1 MKSSPAQTEQVEE
14 AVLDAADRLLA
25 REGYPALTME
35 ALALEAGIAKTA
47 IYLHFRSKSDV
58 ILGHI
63 DRIAARV
70 VAGLQRIAASS
81 APPAEKIRQMILLR
95 VMQRFDSVQH
105 YPETVAEVI
114 HDVGPALLQQRENHF
129 AAEARIFI
137 DVLKDAEG
145 LLAIQPEE
153 RSAVA
158 NAIISATNAL
168 LPYNLSTAELAK
180 RREVA
185 DKADR
190 IASMLLRGLLRPD
203 RGPKRRAA

>member
-1 MKSSPAQTEQVEE
+1 MKSPAAQTEQIEE

>member
-1 MKSSPAQTEQVEE
+1 MKSSPPRTEQIEE

-25 REGYPALTME
+25 RDGYPALTME
-35 ALALEAGIAKTA
+35 GLASEAGIAKSA
-47 IYLHFRSKSDV
+47 IYLHFRSRSDV
-58 ILGHI
+58 ILAHI

-70 VAGLQRIAASS
+70 VADLQRIAASS
-81 APPAEKIRQMILLR
+81 AAPAEKIRQMILLR

-105 YPETVAEVI
+105 YPETIAEVI
-114 HDVGPALLQQRENHF
+114 HDVGPVLLQQRENHF

-168 LPYNLSTAELAK
+168 LPYNLSTSELAK